1 MALTPG
7 TRLGPYEIT
16 AQIGAGGMGEVYRAR
31 DTRLSRTVA
40 VKVLPSPLAQSAE
53 SRERFER
60 EARLIAS
67 LNHPHICT
75 LYDVGREGNVEYLV
89 MEHLE
94 GETLSSRL
102 QRGPVSLEQTLEYS
116 MQIADA
122 LDKAHRKGVTH
133 RDLKPGNIMLT
144 ASGAKLL
151 DFGLAKWQQPT
162 LHPDSSLSQL
172 ATQAEPIT
180 AQGTILGTVPYM
192 APEQLEGREADART
206 DIFAFG
212 AVLYEMATGR
222 RAFAGTSQA
231 SLMAKILESDP
242 APMRSLQPMTPAS
255 LERLVRACLAKDP
268 DKRLQSARDA
278 KVGLEWIRDAAGE
291 PAESS
296 GAARGWGAALPWAL
310 LGLAVLAFA
319 AFVWLRGAG
328 ARNTGETGA
337 MQFEIPLPN
346 ELTRLTAS
354 FALSPDGRKLAFAA
368 VGADGT
374 PRIWIREL
382 DSLEMHPLAGTDA
395 VGRLLIWSPDSRSVA
410 FDSGGNLRTI
420 DIGGGIPRTL
430 CKLDRVVQSGS
441 WNKDGVILFG
451 GVGKPLMRV
460 SADGGVPTAVTVLDT
475 EHGDVAHVD
484 PYFLPDG
491 RHFFYV
497 RESGTSEDISVGS
510 LDAKP
515 GEQDSRRLLQGGAFS
530 PTYVPSRGGDD
541 GELLFVRGTAL
552 MAQRF
557 DARRLTLSGDPVRV
571 VDQPVGSVAD
581 SGFYAVND
589 VALVHRTPSSSES
602 QLTWFDETGKGLTT
616 VGPGGAWGSLR
627 LSPDGTRAL
636 VTKGVPSSNL
646 SLWSIDMSRGVPT
659 PLAKDPTTGYYRAAF
674 SPDGRSMIFS
684 VARAGQLQDLYE
696 RPIDAAG
703 DGKRLL
709 HSSRGKTASSWSP
722 DGFLLFN
729 VSGNGAELWA
739 LPVKD
744 PDKAVPL
751 LQGGPN
757 YIAANFS
764 PDGHWVAYES
774 NESSRNEI
782 YVKAF
787 SGDRLERGG
796 RVSPNGGYS
805 PRWGPDGK
813 HLYYLGLDYKLM
825 TTTLTLGTD
834 VQATTPTALFQAPRT
849 VDWWPSP
856 DAKRFLFLAPLQQR
870 DSPFTVVLN
879 WQQPM
884 KR

>member
-1 MALTPG
+1 
-7 TRLGPYEIT
+7 
-16 AQIGAGGMGEVYRAR
+16 
-31 DTRLSRTVA
+31 
-40 VKVLPSPLAQSAE
+40 
-53 SRERFER
+53 
-60 EARLIAS
+60 
-67 LNHPHICT
+67 
-75 LYDVGREGNVEYLV
+75 
-89 MEHLE
+89 
-94 GETLSSRL
+94 
-102 QRGPVSLEQTLEYS
+102 
-116 MQIADA
+116 
-122 LDKAHRKGVTH
+122 
-133 RDLKPGNIMLT
+133 
-144 ASGAKLL
+144 
-151 DFGLAKWQQPT
+151 
-162 LHPDSSLSQL
+162 
-172 ATQAEPIT
+172 
-180 AQGTILGTVPYM
+180 M

-268 DKRLQSARDA
+268 DKRLQSAQDA
-278 KVGLEWIRDAAGE
+278 KVGLEWIRDAAGS
-291 PAESS
+291 PRNR
-296 GAARGWGAALPWAL
+296 AARLEAGAPRCRGRYSAWLCWHSL
-310 LGLAVLAFA
+310 

-328 ARNTGETGA
+328 ARNTAETGP

-451 GVGKPLMRV
+451 GVGEPLMRV

-659 PLAKDPTTGYYRAAF
+659 PLAKDPTTGYIQSGLFPRRTQHDLQCGPRGSTAGLVRETDRRCGGWQEVAPF
-674 SPDGRSMIFS
+674 KQGENRLEL
-684 VARAGQLQDLYE
+684 VARWIPALQCV
-696 RPIDAAG
+696 G
-703 DGKRLL
+703 
-709 HSSRGKTASSWSP
+709 
-722 DGFLLFN
+722 
-729 VSGNGAELWA
+729 
-739 LPVKD
+739 
-744 PDKAVPL
+744 
-751 LQGGPN
+751 
-757 YIAANFS
+757 
-764 PDGHWVAYES
+764 
-774 NESSRNEI
+774 
-782 YVKAF
+782 
-787 SGDRLERGG
+787 
-796 RVSPNGGYS
+796 
-805 PRWGPDGK
+805 
-813 HLYYLGLDYKLM
+813 
-825 TTTLTLGTD
+825 
-834 VQATTPTALFQAPRT
+834 
-849 VDWWPSP
+849 
-856 DAKRFLFLAPLQQR
+856 
-870 DSPFTVVLN
+870 
-879 WQQPM
+879 
-884 KR
+884 

>member
-1 MALTPG
+1 
-7 TRLGPYEIT
+7 
-16 AQIGAGGMGEVYRAR
+16 MGEVYRAR
-31 DTRLSRTVA
+31 DTRLGRIVA
-40 VKVLPSPLAQSAE
+40 VKVLPSQLAQ
-53 SRERFER
+53 RPDFRDRFER

-75 LYDVGREGNVEYLV
+75 LHDVGREGDIEYLV
-89 MEHLE
+89 MEYLE

-102 QRGPVSLEQTLEYS
+102 DRGPLRFEQTLEYGI
-116 MQIADA
+116 QIADA

-151 DFGLAKWQQPT
+151 DFGLARWQQPIPH
-162 LHPDSSLSQL
+162 LEGSLSQR

-222 RAFAGTSQA
+222 RAFAGPSQA
-231 SLMAKILESDP
+231 SVMAKILESDP

-268 DKRLQSARDA
+268 DKRLQSAQDA
-278 KVGLEWIRDAAGE
+278 KVGLEWIRDAVRE

-296 GAARGWGAALPWAL
+296 GPVRGRGAPLPWAL
-310 LGLAVLAFA
+310 FGLSVLAFA
-319 AFVWLRGAG
+319 AFVWLRGMG
-328 ARNTGETGA
+328 ARSTAETGA
-337 MQFEIPLPN
+337 MQFEIPLPT
-346 ELTRLTAS
+346 ELTRFTAS

-368 VGADGT
+368 VGSDGT
-374 PRIWIREL
+374 PRVWIREL
-382 DSLEMHPLAGTDA
+382 DSLDIHPLAGTDA
-395 VGRLLIWSPDSRSVA
+395 VGRLLIWSPDSRSLA
-410 FDSGGNLRTI
+410 FNSGGNLRTI
-420 DIGGGIPRTL
+420 DIGGGTPRTL

-451 GVGKPLMRV
+451 GVGGPLMRV
-460 SADGGVPTAVTVLDT
+460 SADGGVPTAVTALDT

-491 RHFFYV
+491 RHFLYV
-497 RESGTSEDISVGS
+497 RELSTSEDISVGS

-515 GEQDSRRLLQGGAFS
+515 GEQDSRRLLRGGAFG
-530 PTYVPSRGGDD
+530 PAYVPSRGGDD
-541 GELLFVRGTAL
+541 GALLFVRGTTL
-552 MAQRF
+552 MTQRF

-571 VDQPVGSVAD
+571 VDQPVGSAVVSA
-581 SGFYAVND
+581 FYAVVND
-589 VALVHRTPSSSES
+589 GMLVYRTPSSRES
-602 QLTWFDETGKGLTT
+602 QLTWFDATGNVLTT
-616 VGPGGAWGSLR
+616 VGPRGTWGSLV
-627 LSPDGTRAL
+627 LSPDATRAIVMKL
-636 VTKGVPSSNL
+636 EQPGSNP

-674 SPDGRSMIFS
+674 SPDGRSMIFG
-684 VARAGQLQDLYE
+684 VARAGELQDLYE

-703 DGKRLL
+703 DGERLV
-709 HSSRGKTASSWSP
+709 HSGKVKSASSWSP
-722 DGFLLFN
+722 AGFLLFN
-729 VSGNGAELWA
+729 VAGNGTELWV

-751 LQGGPN
+751 LRGGPN
-757 YIAANFS
+757 YISAYFS

-774 NESSRNEI
+774 NESGRNEI

-796 RVSPNGGYS
+796 RVSLNGGYS

-825 TTTLTLGTD
+825 RTTLALGTD
-834 VQATTPTALFQAPRT
+834 VQATHATALIQAPRT
-849 VDWWPSP
+849 LDWWPSP
-856 DAKRFLFLAPLQQR
+856 DGQKFLFLAPLQQR

-879 WQQPM
+879 WQQRM
-884 KR
+884 NR

>member
-1 MALTPG
+1 
-7 TRLGPYEIT
+7 
-16 AQIGAGGMGEVYRAR
+16 MGEVYRAR
-31 DTRLSRTVA
+31 DTRLGRIVA
-40 VKVLPSPLAQSAE
+40 VKVLPSQLAQSAD
-53 SRERFER
+53 SRDRFER

-75 LYDVGREGNVEYLV
+75 LHDVGREGEIEYLV
-89 MEHLE
+89 MEYLE

-102 QRGPVSLEQTLEYS
+102 HRGMLPLEQTLEYG

-122 LDKAHRKGVTH
+122 LDKAHRNGVTH

-162 LHPDSSLSQL
+162 SHPGASLSQL
-172 ATQAEPIT
+172 GTQSEPIT

-231 SLMAKILESDP
+231 SLMAKILEADP
-242 APMRSLQPMTPAS
+242 APMRSLQPTTPAS
-255 LERLVRACLAKDP
+255 LERLVTACLAKDP
-268 DKRLQSARDA
+268 DRRLQSARDA
-278 KVGLEWIRDAAGE
+278 RVGLEWIRDALRE

-296 GAARGWGAALPWAL
+296 GAVRGRGAALPWAL
-310 LGLAVLAFA
+310 FGLAVLALTA
-319 AFVWLRGAG
+319 SVWLRGADP
-328 ARNTGETGA
+328 RNTAATGP
-337 MQFEIPLPN
+337 MQFEIPLPK
-346 ELTRLTAS
+346 ELTQTAA

-368 VGADGT
+368 VGSDGAA
-374 PRIWIREL
+374 RIWIREL
-382 DSLEMHPLAGTDA
+382 DSLEMHPLAGTDS

-410 FDSGGNLRTI
+410 FDSGGSLRTI
-420 DIGGGIPRTL
+420 DIAGGFPRTL
-430 CKLDRVVQSGS
+430 CKLDRVVLSGS

-451 GVGKPLMRV
+451 GVGGPLMRV
-460 SADGGVPTAVTVLDT
+460 SADGGVPTAVTALDT
-475 EHGDVAHVD
+475 EQGDVAHLN

-515 GEQDSRRLLQGGAFS
+515 GEQDSRRLLRGGALG
-530 PTYVPSRGGDD
+530 PTYVPSRDGDD

-557 DARRLTLSGDPVRV
+557 DARRLTLSGDAVRV
-571 VDQPVGSVAD
+571 VDQPVGRVVD
-581 SGFYAVND
+581 SGLYSAVD
-589 VALVHRTPSSSES
+589 DGTLVYRTPSISEN
-602 QLTWFDETGKGLTT
+602 QLTWFDSTGNVLTT

-627 LSPDGTRAL
+627 LSPDGTRAT
-636 VTKGVPSSNL
+636 VTKREPNSNL
-646 SLWSIDMSRGVPT
+646 SLWLIDISRGVPT
-659 PLAKDPTTGYYRAAF
+659 PLATDPTTGYYSAAF

-684 VARAGQLQDLYE
+684 VARAGELQDLYE

-703 DGKRLL
+703 DGERLL
-709 HSSRGKTASSWSP
+709 HSSNVKYASSWSP
-722 DGFLLFN
+722 QGFLLFN
-729 VSGNGAELWA
+729 VLSRGTELWA

-751 LQGGPN
+751 LQGGAN
-757 YIAANFS
+757 YSGALFS

-796 RVSPNGGYS
+796 RVSPNGGHS

-834 VQATTPTALFQAPRT
+834 VQATTPTALFQAPHT
-849 VDWWPSP
+849 LDWWPSP
-856 DAKRFLFLAPLQQR
+856 DGKRYLFLAPLQQQ

-879 WQQPM
+879 WKQAM
-884 KR
+884 NR